1 MTLNSSSSVSILL
14 PDPRDQTQPLK
25 ASFDSTSKTVHD
37 VISLEGIFVL
47 EKTNYIIIILKFKK
61 ITGMFDFDVINLQL
75 DMKTF
80 EGSVYLNPLLSS
92 NLTINLNRGK

>member
-1 MTLNSSSSVSILL
+1 
-14 PDPRDQTQPLK
+14 
-25 ASFDSTSKTVHD
+25 
-37 VISLEGIFVL
+37 
-47 EKTNYIIIILKFKK
+47 
-61 ITGMFDFDVINLQL
+61 MFDFDVINLQL